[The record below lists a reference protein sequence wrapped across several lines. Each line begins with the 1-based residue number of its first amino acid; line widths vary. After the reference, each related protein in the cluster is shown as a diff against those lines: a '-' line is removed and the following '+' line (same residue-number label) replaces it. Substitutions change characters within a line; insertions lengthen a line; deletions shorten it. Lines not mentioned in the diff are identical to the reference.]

1 MSKANEDITLKNYSP
16 KNKWF
21 KKGLVKIILY
31 ILGKELKGLS
41 KRDKNIKNEIAEW
54 EDRTIMLSVHENGPS
69 VCVEKKGDVISFV
82 DTKIDNP
89 DISIY
94 FKNVDVA
101 FPTLL
106 GRKSIAKAF
115 SENAVELRGLI
126 NDAIVFI
133 RVVEGVEAV
142 LFPGFLQ
149 NKIFIRKPKFSWG
162 RIGLRTIA
170 YLKAVPFF
178 IMGLFYKYK

>member
-1 MSKANEDITLKNYSP
+1 MPDTVKELTLKNYAP
-16 KNKWF
+16 KKKWF
-21 KKGLVKIILY
+21 KRGLVKIILY
-31 ILGKELKGLS
+31 ILVKELKGLS
-41 KRDKNIKNEIAEW
+41 KWDTTIKKEIENWDDK
-54 EDRTIMLSVHENGPS
+54 TILLSVHENGPS
-69 VCVEKKGDVISFV
+69 VRVEKKGDGINFIKSPVQ
-82 DTKIDNP
+82 NP

-94 FKNVDVA
+94 FKNVNVA

-133 RVVEGVEAV
+133 RVMEAVEAI

-162 RIGLRTIA
+162 RIGLRAIA
-170 YLKAVPFF
+170 YIKAIPFF
-178 IMGLFYKYK
+178 VMGIFYKSK